1 MTIKKKIRSIERVYD
16 FYFMITLIAN
26 IIKRLDFNVIPELL
40 SSLEEYLAT
49 YDFFL
54 KLHTQL
60 YSF

>member
-60 YSF
+60 YSL